1 MTYLNDFIQKIEK
14 AVGDK
19 SKAYSSTFQIN
30 SLVSSTDEEGVMET
44 QDETK
49 NFIKFSAYNLIPLI
63 EKSKY
68 IIYDLFLILLLI
80 LP

>member
-1 MTYLNDFIQKIEK
+1 MTYLNGFIQKIAK
-14 AVGDK
+14 AVGDE

-49 NFIKFSAYNLIPLI
+49 DFIKFSAYEIIPQI
-63 EKSKY
+63 ENSKY
-68 IIYDLFLILLLI
+68 IIYDLFLILLWK